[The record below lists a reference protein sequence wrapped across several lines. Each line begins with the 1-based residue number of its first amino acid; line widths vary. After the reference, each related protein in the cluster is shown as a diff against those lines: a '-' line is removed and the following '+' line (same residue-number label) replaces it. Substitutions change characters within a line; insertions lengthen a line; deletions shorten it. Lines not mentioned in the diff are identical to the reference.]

1 MDYQKFEDQNIE
13 CADCGQQFVFSAD
26 DQEFYS
32 QKGYSNPKRCPVCR
46 ANRKAGGS
54 SRGGGSRGGYGGGSR
69 PQFNVVC
76 SACGCETTVPFEP
89 KGDRPVYCSDCYRN
103 Q

>member
-1 MDYQKFEDQNIE
+1 MTYQNYENKQLQCAE
-13 CADCGQQFVFSAD
+13 CGCDFDFSAD

-32 QKGYSNPKRCPVCR
+32 QKGYSDPKRCSTCR
-46 ANRKAGGS
+46 ANRKAASGGRGGQ
-54 SRGGGSRGGYGGGSR
+54 RGGGGGYNNKPR
-69 PQFNVVC
+69 YNVVC

-103 Q
+103 G